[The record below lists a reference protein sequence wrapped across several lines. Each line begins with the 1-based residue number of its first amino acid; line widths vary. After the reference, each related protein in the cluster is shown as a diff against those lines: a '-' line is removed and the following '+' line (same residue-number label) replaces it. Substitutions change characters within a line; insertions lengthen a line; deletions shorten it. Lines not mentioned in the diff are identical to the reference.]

1 MDVTQKPR
9 TKLVCTIGPA
19 SYDHLPE
26 LIGAGMS
33 VARVNFSHGTR
44 EDHTNA
50 VHAVRAAAHQARRS
64 VAVMVDLPGSKIRLA
79 EAPDGEHTLIAGD
92 TFELKTDRPTLHEE
106 IQVGDRVLLADGA
119 AELRVTSI
127 DDDAVTTEVVRG
139 GVIRSKSGVNVPS
152 ERLIGP
158 AVTDAD
164 REGVALAL
172 ELRVDLIAQSFVRTA
187 DDVQT
192 LRALLPPE
200 GPLLVAKIETR
211 AAVDAFDEIAAIAD
225 GVMIA
230 RGDLGVD
237 LPFADVPLVQ
247 KDLLRR
253 ATAADKFTIVATQML
268 ESMTHAPRP
277 TRAEASDV
285 ANAVL
290 DGADAVML
298 SAETAIGEFPVEAA
312 QAMTDICLATER
324 GMPRFAHETADEDTT
339 DPAVSICRSAV
350 ALAND
355 GASARAIW
363 CFTRTGRT
371 AEMLAAARPRVPVV
385 AFTVNSVIARRL
397 AVRGAIVPIVLPQPH
412 PGQPLVDRMAV
423 AARLQRLTSADRKST
438 VLFVTT
444 SAQPGG
450 VNRLE
455 LAEV

>member
-1 MDVTQKPR
+1 
-9 TKLVCTIGPA
+9 
-19 SYDHLPE
+19 
-26 LIGAGMS
+26 
-33 VARVNFSHGTR
+33 
-44 EDHTNA
+44 
-50 VHAVRAAAHQARRS
+50 
-64 VAVMVDLPGSKIRLA
+64 
-79 EAPDGEHTLIAGD
+79 
-92 TFELKTDRPTLHEE
+92 
-106 IQVGDRVLLADGA
+106 
-119 AELRVTSI
+119 
-127 DDDAVTTEVVRG
+127 
-139 GVIRSKSGVNVPS
+139 
-152 ERLIGP
+152 
-158 AVTDAD
+158 
-164 REGVALAL
+164 
-172 ELRVDLIAQSFVRTA
+172 
-187 DDVQT
+187 
-192 LRALLPPE
+192 
-200 GPLLVAKIETR
+200 
-211 AAVDAFDEIAAIAD
+211 
-225 GVMIA
+225 
-230 RGDLGVD
+230 
-237 LPFADVPLVQ
+237 
-247 KDLLRR
+247 
-253 ATAADKFTIVATQML
+253 ML

-324 GMPRFAHETADEDTT
+324 GMPRFAQTAPPTRRPTKTTT

-355 GASARAIW
+355 GASASAIW

-385 AFTVNSVIARRL
+385 AFTVNSVVARRL

>member
-1 MDVTQKPR
+1 
-9 TKLVCTIGPA
+9 
-19 SYDHLPE
+19 LPE

-64 VAVMVDLPGSKIRLA
+64 VAVMADLPGSKIRLA
-79 EAPDGEHTLIAGD
+79 DLPDGEQTLQPAE
-92 TFELKTDRPTLHEE
+92 TFELRTDRPNLHQEL
-106 IQVGDRVLLADGA
+106 QVGDRVLLADGA
-119 AELRVTSI
+119 AELRVTST
-127 DDDAVTTEVVRG
+127 DNDTVTTEVVRG
-139 GVIRSKSGVNVPS
+139 GTIRTKSGVNVPS
-152 ERLIGP
+152 DRVAGP

-164 REGVALAL
+164 REGVAHAV
-172 ELRVDLIAQSFVRTA
+172 ELRVDVIAQSFVRTA

-192 LRALLPPE
+192 LRSLLPPE
-200 GPLLVAKIETR
+200 GPLLVVKIETR
-211 AAVDAFDEIAAIAD
+211 AAVDSFDEIAALAD

-253 ATAADKFTIVATQML
+253 ATAAGKFTIVATQML

-298 SAETAIGEFPVEAA
+298 SAETAIGECPVEAA
-312 QAMTDICLATER
+312 QAMTDICIATER
-324 GMPRFAHETADEDTT
+324 GMPQVAAEVTHSS
-339 DPAVSICRSAV
+339 DPAASICRSAV

-355 GASARAIW
+355 GASASAIW

-371 AEMLAAARPRVPVV
+371 AEMLAAARPRVPVI
-385 AFTVNSVIARRL
+385 AFTTNSVVARRL

-444 SAQPGG
+444 SAQSGG